1 MIAAEMMD
9 IRRKVLISKRK
20 TNIIYYRKNIVCDG
34 TNFFDTG
41 FAPFST
47 ANANVDFKI
56 TFKINSFEYA
66 GTGTA
71 QDTLF
76 SCKYEGTL
84 SGQQWPGFLLR
95 KKSGA
100 NTQIFEMGG
109 YSYWNI
115 NIADALEKEISLWRQ
130 NGAWKG
136 QIEDGTIQTLNVRI
150 ATFNQNIIIGSGEQT
165 NGTKFR
171 NAKATFD
178 YFKLEYI

>member
-56 TFKINSFEYA
+56 TFKVNFFEYT
-66 GTGTA
+66 GTGKN

-95 KKSGA
+95 KYDSA
-100 NTQIFEMGG
+100 SVHSFEIGG
-109 YSYWNI
+109 YNYWRIGISDMLN
-115 NIADALEKEISLWRQ
+115 KEVTLWRQ
-130 NGAWKG
+130 NGEWRCQVENGAV
-136 QIEDGTIQTLNVRI
+136 QNLSVRV
-150 ATFNQNIIIGSGEQT
+150 ATFNQNIIIGAGEQT

>member
-1 MIAAEMMD
+1 MIAPEMMD

-20 TNIIYYRKNIVCDG
+20 TNIIYYKKNIVCTG
-34 TNFFDTG
+34 SNFFDTG

-47 ANANVDFKI
+47 TNANVDFKI

-66 GTGTA
+66 GTGTS

-84 SGQQWPGFLLR
+84 SGQQWPGFLIR
-95 KKSGA
+95 KKSSTS
-100 NTQIFEMGG
+100 TQIFEIGG
-109 YSYWNI
+109 YNYYNI
-115 NIADALEKEISLWRQ
+115 NIADALDKEISIWRQ
-130 NGAWKG
+130 NGAWKC
-136 QIEDGTIQTLNVRI
+136 QVENETVQNLNVRV

-171 NAKATFD
+171 NAKVIFD
-178 YFKLEYI
+178 YFRLEYI